1 MLKKFKSFFIKNPEV
16 EKMYKLKYLKSESS
30 LFVHFVVHK
39 FFSFPPDKIDIK
51 TLSFLFDDLAIN
63 DYLFLN
69 SLSKKE
75 ISYIYYTIIQMYN
88 IGIAK
93 SDADKFEVLKRELI
107 VFIAKI
113 FDKELGL
120 LKQYTDKD
128 IINLFISID
137 TFKSKL

>member
-93 SDADKFEVLKRELI
+93 SGIFNVGKSR
-107 VFIAKI
+107 AKI